1 MTVDHERAVP
11 AVVHVLDY
19 GAGNLQS
26 VLHALRAAGAERVV
40 RVDGGD
46 ADVDWDRDIQ
56 VPLLLRSRLP
66 MGRFPCPKF

>member
-1 MTVDHERAVP
+1 MTVDHERVPVP

-26 VLHALRAAGAERVV
+26 VLHALRVAGAERVV
-40 RVDGGD
+40 RVDG
-46 ADVDWDRDIQ
+46 AVDWDRDIQ